1 MSKTVSYAPGSF
13 CWADLAT
20 KDLPAAKAF
29 YAEMFGWS
37 GVDVPTPGGPYV
49 ILQSAGE
56 DVAGLMP
63 PPPGV
68 PNYWGVH
75 FAVTSADESAAKIK
89 AAGGKVL
96 NGPFDAMDAGRLA
109 VAQDPQGACFGVW
122 QAMKHTGASYQ
133 GAYGRIVWPELVTRD
148 VVGAA
153 AFYKGLFGWGT
164 KPETGLESAQYIEWQ
179 HGGQS
184 AGGMLP
190 MTGDKWTGI
199 PPYWGLY
206 ITVADCD
213 ERTAKAVQLGSK
225 VYVPPT
231 DIPNVGRFSAIADP
245 QGAMFQII
253 HMTGAH

>member
-1 MSKTVSYAPGSF
+1 VSKIVNYAPGSF

-20 KDLPAAKAF
+20 KDLAAAKKF
-29 YAEMFGWS
+29 YGEMFGWTS
-37 GVDVPTPGGPYV
+37 VDIPTPGGPYV
-49 ILQSAGE
+49 IFKSGDD

-75 FAVTSADESAAKIK
+75 FSVASADEAAAKI
-89 AAGGKVL
+89 AATGGKIL

-109 VAQDPQGACFGVW
+109 VAQDPQGACFCVW
-122 QAMKHTGASYQ
+122 QAMKHPGATYQ
-133 GAYGRIVWPELVTRD
+133 GAFGRIVWPELVTRD
-148 VVGAA
+148 TVGAA
-153 AFYKGLFGWGT
+153 AFYHGLFGWGT
-164 KPETGLESAQYIEWQ
+164 KPESGLDAVPYVEWQ

-184 AGGMLP
+184 TGGMLA
-190 MTGDKWTGI
+190 MTDEKWKGI

-213 ERTAKAVQLGSK
+213 ERTAKAVELGSK

-231 DIPNVGRFSAIADP
+231 DIPNVGRFSAIGDP

-253 HMTGAH
+253 KMSAVH